1 LLLGWWTSLIYNLSN
16 CKNVSAAPL
25 GFRARTILNP
35 PYLQAASKQI
45 VLVNFLQALLAI
57 VLGNLA
63 YFLLA
68 AHFGLP
74 RHRPFQPDAG
84 LLLDFFICLAFYALI
99 RKARK

>member
-1 LLLGWWTSLIYNLSN
+1 M
-16 CKNVSAAPL
+16 
-25 GFRARTILNP
+25 
-35 PYLQAASKQI
+35 
-45 VLVNFLQALLAI
+45 LVKLLQALLAS

-68 AHFGLP
+68 AHRLLP
-74 RHRPFQPDAG
+74 RHRPFQMDAG

>member
-1 LLLGWWTSLIYNLSN
+1 
-16 CKNVSAAPL
+16 
-25 GFRARTILNP
+25 
-35 PYLQAASKQI
+35 

-84 LLLDFFICLAFYALI
+84 LLVDFFICLVFYVLI
-99 RKARK
+99 RQTRKK

>member
-1 LLLGWWTSLIYNLSN
+1 MPLEGQSIFELANECRQVRREDSPIPPNPF
-16 CKNVSAAPL
+16 AP
-25 GFRARTILNP
+25 NS
-35 PYLQAASKQI
+35 ASKHF

-84 LLLDFFICLAFYALI
+84 LLVDFFICLVFYVLI
-99 RKARK
+99 RQTRKK